1 MKKLVWTV
9 VEILTIIALF
19 ACIFV
24 LSGCSHPRVAV
35 PVRPAMPLES
45 VEEGVPIDTFTAAC
59 IAEIARREAYEIQ
72 LRSALAIC
80 NGETRHDED

>member
-1 MKKLVWTV
+1 MKKIAWTV
-9 VEILTIIALF
+9 VEILAIIALF

-72 LRSALAIC
+72 LLSALAIC

>member
-9 VEILTIIALF
+9 VEIVTIIALF

-80 NGETRHDED
+80 NGESRHDED